1 MIQPTNASP
10 SLSRTIALATE
21 MASKHRASMS
31 LARHELPG
39 SWQAGEYRSFF
50 LSGLHQ
56 ELTGSDRVS
65 SEEELTD
72 PVLTADAVQWLG
84 INCLNPYWLWAVIG
98 AAAEQA
104 QALPLTVSDMHKG
117 TQAVFVQLSQA
128 LGKSSSITG
137 WPSGYSGKYT
147 PWHVRD
153 LFVRGHLWN
162 SVEDQERGLE
172 HGLILVQRSKPASFN
187 FLFGSFI
194 KLPLYSTQLI
204 FNPLFNQL
212 ASLPPEMA

>member
-1 MIQPTNASP
+1 MTQPTNTSP
-10 SLSRTIALATE
+10 SLSRTIALTTE
-21 MASKHRASMS
+21 MASKHRATMS
-31 LARHELPG
+31 LARQEHPG
-39 SWQAGEYRSFF
+39 SWQAGEYRYFF

-84 INCLNPYWLWAVIG
+84 INCLNPYWLWTVIG

-104 QALPLTVSDMHKG
+104 KALPLTVSDMQKG
-117 TQAVFVQLSQA
+117 AQAAFLRVSQA
-128 LGKSSSITG
+128 LGKSGSITG
-137 WPSGYSGKYT
+137 WPEKNSGQNR

-162 SVEDQERGLE
+162 SVDDQERGLE
-172 HGLILVQRSKPASFN
+172 HGLILVQRSKPTN
-187 FLFGSFI
+187 FKFLLGSLI

-212 ASLPPEMA
+212 AALPPEVA